1 MSTPTT
7 TTRTAARTGAH
18 VSRLRALAMAERERY
33 RNGWSFI
40 GDRVTQRCP
49 FCHTTVRATAP
60 DPPTDLDRSG
70 QYERQ
75 INTLLNDAVLDHLD
89 HECPA
94 PAEGQR
100 R

>member
-1 MSTPTT
+1 MSTPTK
-7 TTRTAARTGAH
+7 TAARTAAH
-18 VSRLRALAMAERERY
+18 VSRLRVLAIAERERY
-33 RNGWSFI
+33 RNGWSFV
-40 GDRVTQRCP
+40 GDAVTQRCP
-49 FCHTTVRATAP
+49 RCHTTVRATAP
-60 DPPTDLDRSG
+60 DPPTDPRQSE

-75 INTLLNDAVLDHLD
+75 VNNLLDDAVLDHLV